1 MCPVGSPV
9 GAERADW
16 PNIAAAEPAD
26 GFTPAAACEILG
38 LPPGQLER
46 WDKAIAALQLAPSLT
61 FADLLALAVMAQASR
76 RLGADVEDYALG
88 LCRLFV
94 ALAERTDLERLDD
107 HVALVGRDFA
117 RVARLKGDHIRC
129 AGDAFIVVPLGPIVA
144 DLRDQVFP

>member
-1 MCPVGSPV
+1 MCPAGSPA
-9 GAERADW
+9 GAERAAR
-16 PNIAAAEPAD
+16 PSSPAGKPR

-38 LPPGQLER
+38 LTAGELNR
-46 WDKAIAALQLAPSLT
+46 WDRAGAALRLAESLT
-61 FADLLALAVMAQASR
+61 FADLLALAVLAEASR
-76 RLGADVEDYALG
+76 RLGAGVEDFALG

-117 RVARLKGDHIRC
+117 RVARLKGAHIRC
-129 AGDAFIVVPLGPIVA
+129 AGDAFIVVPLGPILA

>member
-1 MCPVGSPV
+1 MCPAGSPA
-9 GAERADW
+9 GAERAAPSD
-16 PNIAAAEPAD
+16 AAATEAT

-38 LPPGQLER
+38 LTAGELDR
-46 WDKAIAALQLAPSLT
+46 WDRAGAALRLAESVT
-61 FADLLALAVMAQASR
+61 FADLLALAVMAEASR
-76 RLGADVEDYALG
+76 RLGAGVEDFALG

-117 RVARLKGDHIRC
+117 RVARLKGDHISC
-129 AGDAFIVVPLGPIVA
+129 TGDAFIVVPLGPILA